1 MIRSVRNIG
10 EPGVSNGA
18 MQRTIERAVTLSGV
32 GLQTGKAVSM
42 TLRPS
47 PTGSGVNFVRTDIPN
62 RPLLNVRSLDLQGG
76 LFNFARRT
84 TLGTGPL
91 QIQTTEHLLA
101 ALSGLSI
108 DNIVVELDNEELPGF
123 DGSAKDFVDL
133 IKSAGYSFQDAPRAV
148 LDIHNKVRCESD
160 GASLEITPFDSFKIS
175 YTLDYPDPA
184 IGKQYFD
191 ITVTEDTF
199 EKDIAGARTFCLEKE
214 VKILLAMGL
223 GKGANY
229 KNTLVLGDFGP
240 IDNEL
245 RFPDEPVRHKILDL
259 IGDLYL
265 LGMPVKG
272 HVVAIKSGHKLNMEL
287 VKKLKKGV

>member
-1 MIRSVRNIG
+1 M
-10 EPGVSNGA
+10 
-18 MQRTIERAVTLSGV
+18 VTLSGV
-32 GLQTGKAVSM
+32 GLQTGKMVSM
-42 TLRPS
+42 TLKPS
-47 PTGSGVNFVRTDIPN
+47 PAGSGVNFVRTDMST
-62 RPLLNVRSLDLQGG
+62 RPLLNIRSLDLQGG

-101 ALSGLSI
+101 ALSGLAI
-108 DNIVVELDNEELPGF
+108 DNIIVELDNEELPGL
-123 DGSAKDFVDL
+123 DGSAKDFVDI
-133 IKSAGYSFQDAPRAV
+133 IKNAGYAIQDAPRTAFEV
-148 LDIHNKVRCESD
+148 RDRVRCERD
-160 GASLEITPFDSFKIS
+160 GASLEITPSDSFKIS

-184 IGKQYFD
+184 IGRQSFD
-191 ITVTEDTF
+191 ITVTEETF
-199 EKDIAGARTFCLEKE
+199 EKEISRARTFCLEKE
-214 VKILLAMGL
+214 VKALLAMGL

-229 KNTLVLGDFGP
+229 KNTLVLGANGP
-240 IDNEL
+240 VDNEL

-265 LGMPVKG
+265 LGMPIKG